1 MRFRTASEGQ
11 IFGESIVAGHIVGY
25 LAEFNANVTQNDRV
39 YTSGDYFRAI
49 G

>member
-1 MRFRTASEGQ
+1 VVLRTASEGQ
-11 IFGESIVAGHIVGY
+11 IFGESIVTGHTAGY

-39 YTSGDYFRAI
+39 YI